1 MQQDFA
7 TELNGNMLEEYNDE
21 TQVIHTVTETQ
32 NEDPFEDPGENLG
45 RLQDYLEFIK
55 SKIISE
61 SDYNETYSN
70 EE

>member
-7 TELNGNMLEEYNDE
+7 TELNGNVQEEYNDE

-55 SKIISE
+55 SKS
-61 SDYNETYSN
+61 
-70 EE
+70 

>member
-61 SDYNETYSN
+61 TDYNETYSN

>member
-7 TELNGNMLEEYNDE
+7 TELNGNVQEEYNDE

-55 SKIISE
+55 LWK
-61 SDYNETYSN
+61 SN
-70 EE
+70 E

>member
-21 TQVIHTVTETQ
+21 TQVIHTITETQ

-61 SDYNETYSN
+61 TDYNETYSN

>member
-7 TELNGNMLEEYNDE
+7 TELNGNVQEEYNDE

-45 RLQDYLEFIK
+45 RLQVYLDFIK
-55 SKIISE
+55 FKIISE

>member
-7 TELNGNMLEEYNDE
+7 TELNGNVQEEYNDE

-61 SDYNETYSN
+61 TDYNETYSN